1 MFHEDLESKRDTVN
15 QTIDKCNKMLRE
27 TTNSEA
33 DDIKNKLNTI
43 RNQADL
49 VCRLSNERLLLL
61 EEALPL
67 TSHFSET
74 HADLQSWLGEIE
86 AEIAS
91 LEVPNDSGAE
101 QIRKQQDNAKVPPRP
116 IVSDLVS

>member
-1 MFHEDLESKRDTVN
+1 MN

-27 TTNSEA
+27 TTNAEA

-49 VCRLSNERLLLL
+49 VCRLSSERLMLL

-86 AEIAS
+86 AEIVS
-91 LEVPNDSGAE
+91 LDVPSDSDAE
-101 QIRKQQDNAKVPPRP
+101 QIRKQQDNAKV
-116 IVSDLVS
+116 S